1 MKYTLVHL
9 FSVPRRAILFHSKT
23 KEVLHMALMD
33 EFKEERKAILK
44 NGTIKQKI
52 SYIWDYYKWHI
63 MIPLIVV
70 IALISYI
77 VNIVTRPDIILNGV
91 MLNVYNMESQAS
103 PAELLEDFYKE
114 QEIDSKEE
122 EINLN
127 SNLYYSVDDLNTNYQ
142 SMQVLMAWLSADQL
156 DFITGDAAS
165 LNDLAYKDYFTDL
178 RDYLSDE
185 QLEKYEPYFL
195 YIDYDLFFKRAEMAE
210 NMEDVSS
217 IVLPDCTKPEEM
229 KDPIPVMI
237 DMSQS
242 KKMTEIYGETF
253 DVLALGITIKETNK
267 DMTLKFLDYLME

>member
-1 MKYTLVHL
+1 
-9 FSVPRRAILFHSKT
+9 
-23 KEVLHMALMD
+23 MALMD
-33 EFKEERKAILK
+33 EFKEERKAVLK

-70 IALISYI
+70 IALVSYI

-156 DFITGDAAS
+156 DFITGDVAS

-185 QLEKYEPYFL
+185 QFEKYKPYFL
-195 YIDYDLFFKRAEMAE
+195 YIDYDLFLKRAEMAE

>member
-1 MKYTLVHL
+1 MKYTLVPL
-9 FSVPRRAILFHSKT
+9 FSTSHHAILFHSKT
-23 KEVLHMALMD
+23 KEVLRMALMD
-33 EFKEERKAILK
+33 EFKEERKAVLE
-44 NGTIKQKI
+44 NSTIKQKI

-63 MIPLIVV
+63 LIPLIVV

-127 SNLYYSVDDLNTNYQ
+127 SNLYYSVDNLSTNYQ
-142 SMQVLMAWLSADQL
+142 TMQVLMAWLSADQL
-156 DFITGDAAS
+156 DFVTGDATS

-195 YIDYDLFFKRAEMAE
+195 YIDYDLFLKRAEMAE

-267 DMTLKFLDYLME
+267 DMTLKFLEYLME